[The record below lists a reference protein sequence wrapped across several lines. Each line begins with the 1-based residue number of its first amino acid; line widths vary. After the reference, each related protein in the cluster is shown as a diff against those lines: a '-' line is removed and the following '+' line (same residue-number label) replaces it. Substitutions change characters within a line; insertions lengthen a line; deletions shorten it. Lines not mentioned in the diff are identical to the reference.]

1 MHFFRGLHE
10 VKHYS
15 AIIGTIIAAF
25 LFVCS
30 VTGASATTYTVN
42 TTSDGDDAT
51 CTHPYVDAS
60 NDCTL
65 HEAIDAANTN
75 AGTDTITFDI
85 STANFSD
92 DGDGQFT
99 ITITSALPTISGAV
113 DLTAA
118 SMWDS
123 TGTVSNRPGIK
134 LLGAGLG
141 SGVDGLTVSAG
152 SSEVKGLVIEDF
164 PDTGIVL
171 QTANSNIIGTDCDGT
186 NDDKER
192 NVIVRNNLIG
202 ISLVATSDS
211 NIIAGNYIG
220 IDSDGTTAAGNGDSG
235 STWGMSGIL
244 MKSDSNIIGYNS
256 TSCTAAQQR
265 NVIGGT
271 GVNLNESTSSFN
283 AIMIDQADYN
293 RVSGNYLGTD
303 ATGNAA
309 VPNVG
314 ASIYL
319 VINSEYNTIGTNGD
333 GVNDSSEGN
342 VISGNKG
349 HGIHVWGGAPYDAP
363 GSGGPEHNRI
373 SGNWIG
379 FAANG
384 THLPNG
390 TAGQGRNG
398 INVRMNYVI
407 IGWCDTTID
416 ATLCSDNGTLADQ
429 KNYIIGAD
437 GSTPSDGIRLGTR
450 SDYVE
455 IYGNSFGVS
464 PTGQTIAAVSS
475 AAIGVIRE
483 NTSHTIGGSG
493 DNKKNDI
500 ANHNYGIQFSSST
513 GATTEPIQNIAVTN
527 NNIHDNT
534 SHGLYCDRS
543 LNYATGTY
551 TYEITVNGNTFDDNG
566 GSGLYAEG
574 CSLDI
579 QNNTTTNNADYGM
592 VVISKE
598 KPDDTAGYS
607 NPYDAL
613 SPNNVSDD
621 LVSKPRITGN
631 TFGGNADGGLWLVDT
646 EPTNASTVVTGNT
659 FNANSGVFRFKHD
672 WYAAVEIL
680 TSSGTPV
687 TSGSE
692 TVSMTP
698 SNTACTTRTGST
710 VASAG
715 GSNAIWGGSSV
726 DYNNA
731 ATWFVVT
738 ESTVD
743 SNGTTQ
749 ECGTYSVRA
758 LGDYTDTTA
767 TSYTADA
774 TNNDTASTGGL
785 PNGLSSSGLYRYQI
799 AEVVAVTDADS
810 DGLTNATEITLS
822 TNSRDSD
829 SDDDGISDATETNN
843 GSAVDTDSDGTI
855 DALDTDSDG
864 DTRGDTTEGIGDY
877 DADSIPNYR
886 DTTNGAPSTPSNTS
900 PSSGATG
907 VDTAPTLTTSTF
919 SDPESDGH
927 GKTKWK
933 IYTSQTG
940 CTERTLNGV
949 VDTTSTTNLTSYA
962 VPSGSLQYNTTY
974 WWTAAYVDNFAQE
987 ATSSYSTCT
996 SFTTTEDPTPDEE
1009 DDDDDST
1016 DESDGNGDNDTDD
1029 NTDGDDENSDDTIE
1043 PPTFSGALPNLT
1055 FDEDSDG
1062 SFVFDLDQYFSSS
1075 DALTYVANLSLSA
1088 AVSVDINDG
1097 EVTITPWQNSYGIFT
1112 TSFTATDS
1120 AGQTATSNDVT
1131 ITINGINDPPG
1142 TVTGGFSPASG
1153 EVTSATSIT
1162 ISWFDAWD
1170 DEDSEDTLSYDI
1182 VFGSGDNPFSNTLY
1196 TATLTDGATSIS
1208 IPITLENLNT
1218 YSYSIETIDSAGERS
1233 GWSALQGFTVDQQ
1246 LKPALSLTKT
1256 IKKIK
1261 SDEELRLEQIEA
1273 AINNALPRA
1282 YARRVSHIARTSSS
1296 VVLFILTLLLVGAMV
1311 VMHSPHFLL
1320 ALGRRNPAS
1329 PFTAMAQRNAGG
1341 TYAMSYSQFT
1351 GRVHLMRQA
1360 LVVCGV
1366 VAILFLIISYVAEA
1380 SEEETVVHPGSTV
1393 VVAVTYTNTGTGPA
1407 TNVVIND
1414 RIPDHTVVL
1423 EERST
1428 LRIGDIKEELRDTD
1442 GTVDNTLQFDIG
1454 SVAVGASGTVTYR
1467 VVADDRLEEESMEF
1481 AAATATANELN
1492 AEQPVLSNSVSV
1504 PVVSATGMVSVK
1516 TRDQQPLQNVTV
1528 RVYAESITDEHL
1540 VTTLSTDEQG
1550 IATIEHVPAGGY
1562 ILAVETP
1569 TAYNPVSPHTIAL
1582 SYETEASAAIVVT
1595 RQGEDGD
1602 DSSEGAPEQQNIPF
1616 EDAVILNTLPA
1627 LTTAQTAWTAEQSQL
1642 MQSAMVDA
1650 LQNTTVP
1657 LQIESTQG
1665 VPLTREDTAAGTLF
1679 TFNEQYGV
1687 RDLLERWTQGVE
1699 QVVAQ
1704 GTVVTQGT
1712 VALPGEVP
1720 LPTGG
1725 SDSEGM
1731 VMRVSILPDIIVQTA
1746 RYDTAQKIWTVN
1758 IPADTLQPGVAH
1770 VVYGELSSNGQSSGV
1785 VELERFTIRENVTV
1799 PLATVLMLLNWL
1811 VLAGLLIYVIG
1822 YMVISPLRSRRTK
1835 PSAGTIDTGSKNQ

>member
-10 VKHYS
+10 VKQYS
-15 AIIGTIIAAF
+15 AIVGAMVAGF
-25 LFVCS
+25 LFVLS
-30 VTGASATTYTVN
+30 ATGASATTYTVN
-42 TTSDGDDAT
+42 TTVDGDDAT

-65 HEAIDAANTN
+65 HEAIDAANAN
-75 AGTDTITFDI
+75 AGTDTIEFNI
-85 STANFSD
+85 STTNFSD

-99 ITITSALPTISGAV
+99 ITITSVLPTISGV
-113 DLTAA
+113 VELTAA
-118 SMWDS
+118 SMWDAS
-123 TGTVSNRPGIK
+123 GTISNRPGIK
-134 LLGAGLG
+134 LLGTGLG
-141 SGVDGLTVSAG
+141 SGVDGLTISAG
-152 SSEVKGLVIEDF
+152 SSEVKALVVEDF
-164 PDTGIVL
+164 PDVGIVL
-171 QTANSNIIGTDCDGT
+171 NTANGNTVGTDCDGT

-192 NVIVRNNLIG
+192 NVVVRNNIIG
-202 ISLVATSDS
+202 IAIQASSDN
-211 NIIAGNYIG
+211 NIVAGNYVG
-220 IDSDGTTAAGNGDSG
+220 IDSDGVTSAGNGDTG
-235 STWGMSGIL
+235 STWGMSGVHI
-244 MKSDSNIIGYNS
+244 MGDSNIIGYNS
-256 TSCTAAQQR
+256 TTCTAAQQR

-271 GVNLNESTSSFN
+271 GANLVASTSSFN
-283 AIMIDQADYN
+283 AIMLDSADSN

-314 ASIYL
+314 ASIYFT
-319 VINSEYNTIGTNGD
+319 NSSNYNTIGTNGD

-342 VISGNKG
+342 VISGNKS
-349 HGIHVWGGAPYDAP
+349 HGIFVWGGAGYDAP

-379 FAANG
+379 FAADG
-384 THLPNG
+384 TYLPNG
-390 TAGQGRNG
+390 TDGNGTNG
-398 INVRMNYVI
+398 INTRMNYVI

-416 ATLCSDNGTLADQ
+416 ATLCSDSGTIANQ
-429 KNYIIGAD
+429 KNYIIGGN
-437 GSTPSDGIRLGTR
+437 GSNPGDAIRLGLR

-455 IYGNSFGVS
+455 IYGNSFGIS
-464 PTGQTIAAVSS
+464 PTGQTITAVPP
-475 AAIGVIRE
+475 AAIGVVRE
-483 NTSHTIGGSG
+483 NTSHTIGGNT
-493 DNKKNDI
+493 DNKKNEI
-500 ANHNYGIQFSSST
+500 ANHNYGIQFSSSS
-513 GATTEPIQNIAVTN
+513 GATTEPIQNITVTN

-551 TYEITVNGNTFDDNG
+551 TYEITVTGNTFDDNG

-579 QNNTTTNNADYGM
+579 QNNTATNNADYGM
-592 VVISKE
+592 VVVSKE
-598 KPDDTAGYS
+598 QPDDTAGYS

-631 TFGGNADGGLWLVDT
+631 TFGGNTDGGLWLLDA
-646 EPTNASTVVTGNT
+646 EPTNASTIISGNT
-659 FNANSGVFRFKHD
+659 FNANNGAFRFKHD

-692 TVSMTP
+692 TVSVTP

-710 VASAG
+710 VTSAG
-715 GSNAIWGGSSV
+715 GSNAIWGGSNV
-726 DYNNA
+726 NYNNA
-731 ATWFVVT
+731 TTWFVVT

-758 LGDYTDTTA
+758 LGEYTDTTA
-767 TSYTADA
+767 TSYTFDA
-774 TNNDTASTGGL
+774 TNNDVASAGGL
-785 PNGLSSSGLYRYQI
+785 PNGLSSAGLYRYQI
-799 AEVVAVTDADS
+799 AEVTTTTDADS
-810 DGLTNATEITLS
+810 DGLTNATEITLG
-822 TNSRDSD
+822 TNTRDSD

-864 DTRGDTTEGIGDY
+864 DTRTDTTEGTGDY

-886 DTTNGAPSTPSNTS
+886 DTTNSAPSTPTNTA

-907 VDTAPTLTTSTF
+907 VNLTPTLTASAF

-949 VDTTSTTNLTSYA
+949 VDITSTTNLTSYT
-962 VPSGSLQYNTTY
+962 VPSGSLQYNTAY
-974 WWTAAYVDNFAQE
+974 WWTTAYVDNFVSE
-987 ATSSYSTCT
+987 STSSYSVCT
-996 SFTTTEDPTPDEE
+996 SFTTAENAEE
-1009 DDDDDST
+1009 SDDGDADDDTTDDGT
-1016 DESDGNGDNDTDD
+1016 DEDNTDGDTTDD
-1029 NTDGDDENSDDTIE
+1029 NTDNSDGDTDDTVA
-1043 PPTFSGALPNLT
+1043 PPTFNGALPNLT
-1055 FDEDSDG
+1055 FDEDSDAA
-1062 SFVFDLDQYFSSS
+1062 FVFDLDQYFSSS
-1075 DALTYVANLSLSA
+1075 DTLTYTANLSLSA
-1088 AVSVDINDG
+1088 SVSVDINDG
-1097 EVTITPWQNSYGIFT
+1097 EVTITPWQNSYGVFT
-1112 TSFTATDS
+1112 ISFTATDS
-1120 AGQTATSNDVT
+1120 TGQTATSNDVT

-1170 DEDSEDTLSYDI
+1170 DEDSVDTLSYDI
-1182 VFGSGDNPFSNTLY
+1182 VFGSGDNPFNNTLY
-1196 TATLTDGATSIS
+1196 TATLTDGVTSLH
-1208 IPITLENLNT
+1208 IPMTLENLNT
-1218 YSYSIETIDSAGERS
+1218 YSYSIETIDSSGERS
-1233 GWSALQGFTVDQQ
+1233 GWSAIQQFTVDQQ

-1273 AINNALPRA
+1273 AITNALPRA

-1296 VVLFILTLLLVGAMV
+1296 VVLFVLTVLLTGAMV

-1351 GRVHLMRQA
+1351 GRVHLMRRA

-1414 RIPDHTVVL
+1414 QIPEYTTVL

-1442 GTVDNTLQFDIG
+1442 GTVDDTLQFDIG
-1454 SVAVGASGTVTYR
+1454 SVAAGASGTVTYR
-1467 VVADDRLEEESMEF
+1467 VVADDRLEQESMEF
-1481 AAATATANELN
+1481 AAATTTANELS
-1492 AEQPVLSNSVSV
+1492 AEQTVSSNSVSV
-1504 PVVSATGMVSVK
+1504 PVVSATGTVSVM
-1516 TRDQQPLQNVTV
+1516 TRDQQPVQNVAV
-1528 RVYAESITDEHL
+1528 RVYSESITEEHL
-1540 VTTLSTDEQG
+1540 VASLTTDAQG
-1550 IATIEHVPAGGY
+1550 TATIEHVPAGGY

-1602 DSSEGAPEQQNIPF
+1602 DSSEGVSEQQNIPF

-1712 VALPGEVP
+1712 VALPGEVQ
-1720 LPTGG
+1720 LPTGDTVSG
-1725 SDSEGM
+1725 SEGM

-1746 RYDTAQKIWTVN
+1746 HYDTAQKIWAVN
-1758 IPADTLQPGVAH
+1758 IPADTLQPGVMH

-1822 YMVISPLRSRRTK
+1822 YVVVSPLRHRTTTLK
-1835 PSAGTIDTGSKNQ
+1835 SNK